1 MIQIPFLL
9 TECLF
14 ALGWLLLRAA
24 VWLRQKRIDWKREAM
39 LLLMYVNLAVILRFA
54 FFPMARVDGRVQP
67 LLFDASAV
75 RPFRLNLLPFVKLK
89 FYSSRRNLLL
99 NVIGNVAMFIPSGI
113 ILPIL
118 YRKLDRL
125 WKVLGVGALMS
136 LGIEFLQLP
145 FSVRAT
151 DVDDLIQ
158 NICGVLIGWGIYA
171 LVRRCLGRGKASRPD
186 GAAPEGESP

>member
-1 MIQIPFLL
+1 MIKIPFWAA
-9 TECLF
+9 EA
-14 ALGWLLLRAA
+14 ALALVWAALRGAL
-24 VWLRQKRIDWKREAM
+24 WIRRGKIDWKREAL

-67 LLFDASAV
+67 LLFDASAL
-75 RPFRLNLLPFVKLK
+75 RPFRLNLLPFVNLK
-89 FYSSRRNLLL
+89 FYSSKSDLLL

-125 WKVLGVGALMS
+125 WKALGVGAMMS
-136 LGIEFLQLP
+136 LGIELLQLP

-158 NICGVLIGWGIYA
+158 NTCGVLIGYGIYA
-171 LVRRCLGRGKASRPD
+171 LARRCLGRGKASRPD
-186 GAAPEGESP
+186 GAVPEGESP

>member
-125 WKVLGVGALMS
+125 WKALGVGAMMS
-136 LGIEFLQLP
+136 LGIELLQLP

-158 NICGVLIGWGIYA
+158 NTCGVLIGCGIYA
-171 LVRRCLGRGKASRPD
+171 LARRCLRRGKASRPD
-186 GAAPEGESP
+186 GAVPEGESP

>member
-75 RPFRLNLLPFVKLK
+75 RPFRLPCRRRRP
-89 FYSSRRNLLL
+89 SSPRGR
-99 NVIGNVAMFIPSGI
+99 GS
-113 ILPIL
+113 
-118 YRKLDRL
+118 
-125 WKVLGVGALMS
+125 LGVVLERRPQGAVS
-136 LGIEFLQLP
+136 HE
-145 FSVRAT
+145 
-151 DVDDLIQ
+151 
-158 NICGVLIGWGIYA
+158 
-171 LVRRCLGRGKASRPD
+171 VRRRGQ
-186 GAAPEGESP
+186 

>member
-89 FYSSRRNLLL
+89 FYSSRKNENIVFHYLL
-99 NVIGNVAMFIPSGI
+99 IPLLE
-113 ILPIL
+113 IL
-118 YRKLDRL
+118 
-125 WKVLGVGALMS
+125 
-136 LGIEFLQLP
+136 
-145 FSVRAT
+145 
-151 DVDDLIQ
+151 
-158 NICGVLIGWGIYA
+158 
-171 LVRRCLGRGKASRPD
+171 
-186 GAAPEGESP
+186 